1 VIAVAAIATA
11 HRAGSAD
18 VPGDLR
24 GARQVMVT
32 VPAATGEPA
41 GAEREQSVQPAG
53 YARAR

>member
-24 GARQVMVT
+24 GARQVMT